1 MTTARPLTH
10 ITNPT
15 MGFDKSHHPP
25 KSLKLF
31 SNNYNTDETT
41 NEPTNEPTNE
51 QHDRSTNEDLYRATN
66 EELVQKIREI
76 YK

>member
-1 MTTARPLTH
+1 MMTTARPLTH

-41 NEPTNEPTNE
+41 NE